1 MVKLR
6 KLLSDS
12 RKIRRRR
19 RIFLAMNITIVSWL
33 TEFFGN
39 IAWGLMGYYPQ
50 ENRTTR
56 GLQYI
61 LFFMYFIV
69 IPSSYLL
76 NTSDIRKT
84 IVDSRIYLAFTNR
97 FFSHIN
103 QIRPANN
110 GQIKSCTTTIIKCV
124 FT

>member
-1 MVKLR
+1 MIKLR

-19 RIFLAMNITIVSWL
+19 RIFLSMNITIASWL

-39 IAWGLMGYYPQ
+39 IAWGLMAYYPQ
-50 ENRTTR
+50 ENGTTR
-56 GLQYI
+56 GLQY
-61 LFFMYFIV
+61 LVFFMYFIV

-84 IVDSRIYLAFTNR
+84 IVDSRNYLAFTNR
-97 FFSHIN
+97 FFPHIN
-103 QIRPANN
+103 QIQPVNNDQNEELDNN
-110 GQIKSCTTTIIKCV
+110 GN
-124 FT
+124 